1 MDAPWYV
8 IDRED
13 VVTSPA
19 LLVYP
24 ERMAEN
30 IRRMVQ
36 MAGGPSRLR
45 PHLKTTK
52 LPQVVRALMAQ
63 GIDRFKVATIAEAEM
78 AARNGAPDVLLAYQP
93 VGPNVGRLIDLIE
106 TFPATRFLALVDDE
120 TAIRV
125 LSAAAVA
132 RGVSLPLLL
141 DLDTGMHRSGVAPGP
156 QAAALYA
163 LIASLPGL
171 QARGLHAYDG
181 HVRAHDAA
189 RRAAQCDEEFA
200 PVQALRDELSR
211 RGLPVPLVVAGGSPT
226 FPAHARRPDVEC
238 SPGTLVF
245 SDLGTA
251 RNFPDLDFLP
261 AALVFTRVVSHPG
274 AGRLCVDLGHKA
286 IAAESPHP
294 RVDFLN
300 LPGVQAVGH
309 SEEHLVLETPRAAEF
324 PVGSS
329 LYGLPWHI
337 CPTVALHDEA
347 VVVQD
352 GTVVDRWPVTARTR
366 KITV

>member
-1 MDAPWYV
+1 MPTPWYV

-24 ERMAEN
+24 DRMAEN
-30 IRRMVQ
+30 IRRMVA
-36 MAGGPSRLR
+36 MAGRPDRLR

-52 LPQVVRALMAQ
+52 LPQVVQ
-63 GIDRFKVATIAEAEM
+63 GFLAHGVDRFKVATIAEAEM
-78 AARNGAPDVLLAYQP
+78 AARSGAPDVLLGYQP
-93 VGPNVGRLIDLIE
+93 VGPNIGRLIDLMAA
-106 TFPATRFLALVDDE
+106 FPATRFLALTDDD
-120 TAIRV
+120 AAMRA
-125 LSAAAVA
+125 LSAAAVTG
-132 RGVSLPLLL
+132 GVTIPLLL
-141 DLDTGMHRSGVAPGP
+141 DLDTGMHRSGVPPGP
-156 QAAALYA
+156 RAAALYA
-163 LIASLPGL
+163 AISSLPGL
-171 QARGLHAYDG
+171 EARGLHVYDG
-181 HVRAHDAA
+181 HLRDRDGA

-200 PVQALRDELSR
+200 PVQALREALSR
-211 RGLPVPLVVAGGSPT
+211 EGRPVPLVVAGGSPT

-251 RNFPDLDFLP
+251 RNFPDLDFLH

-286 IAAESPHP
+286 VAAENPHP
-294 RVDFLN
+294 RVEFLN
-300 LPGVQAVGH
+300 LPDARAVGH
-309 SEEHLVLETPRAAEF
+309 SEEHLVLETPRAAAF
-324 PVGSS
+324 PVGAS

-347 VVVQD
+347 VIVRE
-352 GTVVDRWPVTARTR
+352 GAVVDRWPVTARTR
-366 KITV
+366 KISV

>member
-1 MDAPWYV
+1 MDTPWYV

-24 ERMAEN
+24 DRMSEN
-30 IRRMVQ
+30 IRRMVE
-36 MAGGPSRLR
+36 MAGRPSRLR

-52 LPQVVRALMAQ
+52 LPQVVQALLAQ

-78 AARNGAPDVLLAYQP
+78 AARSGAPDVLLAYQP

-106 TFPATRFLALVDDE
+106 TFPATRFLALADDE
-120 TAIRV
+120 GAIRA

-132 RGVSLPLLL
+132 RRVTIPLLL
-141 DLDTGMHRSGVAPGP
+141 DLDTGMHRSGIAPGP
-156 QAAALYA
+156 PAAALYA
-163 LIASLPGL
+163 VIASLPGL
-171 QARGLHAYDG
+171 EARGFQVYDG
-181 HVRAHDAA
+181 HVRERDVA
-189 RRAAQCDEEFA
+189 RRKAQCDEEFA
-200 PVQALRDELSR
+200 PVQTLREELTR
-211 RGLPVPLVVAGGSPT
+211 QGLRVPLVVAGGSPT
-226 FPAHARRPDVEC
+226 FPAHAQRPDVEC

-274 AGRLCVDLGHKA
+274 SGRVCVDLGHKA
-286 IAAESPHP
+286 VAAENPHP

-300 LPGVQAVGH
+300 LPGAQAVGH

-347 VVVQD
+347 VIVRD

-366 KITV
+366 KISV